1 MASEQA
7 FGAVDRPLA
16 RGALVGIGAASL
28 ALAVAAPLAA
38 RALDLGPFY
47 VAKVLAGF
55 AIAALLVLANLPAHR
70 PFTRFGPANH
80 VTLARVAGVALL
92 AGLAGEG
99 SAPGIAAFACAVG
112 AAAVLLDALD
122 GRLARATGMTSA
134 FGARFDMETDAALV
148 MVLAV
153 LAWQLDKAGAWVL
166 ASGLMRYSFVAAGR
180 AWPWLL
186 RPLEPS
192 FRRKAAAAVQMGAL
206 VAVLAPGLATPGS
219 ALVAMAALALLCGS
233 FAVDVLWLARHAK
246 EEDR

>member
-1 MASEQA
+1 
-7 FGAVDRPLA
+7 
-16 RGALVGIGAASL
+16 
-28 ALAVAAPLAA
+28 
-38 RALDLGPFY
+38 
-47 VAKVLAGF
+47 
-55 AIAALLVLANLPAHR
+55 
-70 PFTRFGPANH
+70 
-80 VTLARVAGVALL
+80 
-92 AGLAGEG
+92 
-99 SAPGIAAFACAVG
+99 
-112 AAAVLLDALD
+112 
-122 GRLARATGMTSA
+122 
-134 FGARFDMETDAALV
+134 METDAALV

-166 ASGLMRYSFVAAGR
+166 ASGLTRYSFVAAGR
-180 AWPWLL
+180 AWPWLR